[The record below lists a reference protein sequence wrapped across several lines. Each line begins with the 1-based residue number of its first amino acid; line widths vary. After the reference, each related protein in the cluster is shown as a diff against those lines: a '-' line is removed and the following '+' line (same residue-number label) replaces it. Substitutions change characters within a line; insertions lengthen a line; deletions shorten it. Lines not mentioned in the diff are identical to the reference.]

1 MARRC
6 KVCQHPEL
14 DEINAL
20 LIEGVESRQPL
31 CVRFGVSTASMH
43 RHFHGHMPK
52 VSTEGASA
60 DSTTASTADH
70 QQRAA
75 EARLIREQAMEAGDP
90 RLALQALKMEAALD
104 AEARKLGAVR
114 HATTGDLVSS
124 PEWVRLRTAI
134 MTKLEP
140 YPDAR
145 AAVVAACM
153 EVGAAE

>member
-1 MARRC
+1 MTSTQKAARRVAVYC
-6 KVCQHPEL
+6 
-14 DEINAL
+14 
-20 LIEGVESRQPL
+20 G
-31 CVRFGVSTASMH
+31 
-43 RHFHGHMPK
+43 
-52 VSTEGASA
+52 SA
-60 DSTTASTADH
+60 N
-70 QQRAA
+70 
-75 EARLIREQAMEAGDP
+75 GNDP
-90 RLALQALKMEAALD
+90 AFL